1 MANGDAGRPPA
12 SKSLIPDVLAKSLEL
27 IHDDLTE
34 WEQVCEVRNDK
45 SESLWFTFGGCMG
58 FARSSLFVQ
67 REREHAAH
75 ATSHR
80 HGLRMPSK
88 TGMDRIQVYEQPGR
102 LALVALTHCNVQT
115 GLGSKIDTVH
125 SLPYGAAAY
134 VFVQNF
140 LKRLSNSSPNQAF
153 PFVSIP
159 QPQLHMFIQRNSL
172 QWSDR
177 SKTECPGPPDM
188 V

>member
-1 MANGDAGRPPA
+1 MREGRQRARASYLMFLPKAWNLSMMTLLNGNKYARCEMTSPKVCGLPLA
-12 SKSLIPDVLAKSLEL
+12 DVWGSQEAACL
-27 IHDDLTE
+27 
-34 WEQVCEVRNDK
+34 
-45 SESLWFTFGGCMG
+45 
-58 FARSSLFVQ
+58 VQ

-88 TGMDRIQVYEQPGR
+88 TGMDRIQLYEQPGR

-115 GLGSKIDTVH
+115 GLGSKFDTVH

-140 LKRLSNSSPNQAF
+140 LKRLSNSSPNQTF